1 MKLTKY
7 QKQGIARAIINDI
20 PPVDYNKRREELQ
33 AAVVKA
39 MSAPVVKLYKVY
51 PNALRKAHA
60 DNYVLGDA
68 YNDNWVIAGDVTDKQ
83 VEALAKKYRDE
94 NDARYAAKRQLEAA
108 INGCNTLKQLM
119 TTLPEFE
126 KYYPTEAQP
135 TKNLPALA
143 NVVADLS
150 RLGWPKG
157 GAT

>member
-7 QKQGIARAIINDI
+7 QKQGIALAIIRDL

-33 AAVVKA
+33 AAIVKA
-39 MSAPVVKLYKVY
+39 MSAPVVELYKVY

-60 DNYVLGDA
+60 DNYVLGDRF
-68 YNDNWVIAGDVTDKQ
+68 DENWVVAGDVTDKQ

-94 NDARYAAKRQLEAA
+94 NDARYAAKRQLERA
-108 INGCNTLKQLM
+108 IDGCNTLKQLM

-157 GAT
+157 EKK

>member
-7 QKQGIARAIINDI
+7 QKQGIARAIIQDL
-20 PPVDYNKRREELQ
+20 PPVDYKKRREELQ
-33 AAVVKA
+33 AAIVKL
-39 MSAPVVKLYKVY
+39 MSAPVAKLYKVY
-51 PNALRKAHA
+51 PNALRRTYV
-60 DNYVLGDA
+60 DNYVLGESH
-68 YNDNWVIAGDVTDKQ
+68 NDNWIVSGDVTDKQ

-94 NDARYAAKRQLEAA
+94 TDARYAAKRQLERA
-108 INGCNTLKQLM
+108 IDGCNTLKQLR

-126 KYYPTEAQP
+126 KYYPTEEQP

-157 GAT
+157 EKK

>member
-7 QKQGIARAIINDI
+7 QKQGIARAITNDI
-20 PPVDYNKRREELQ
+20 PPVDYKKRREELQ
-33 AAVVKA
+33 AAIVKA
-39 MSAPVVKLYKVY
+39 MSAPVVALYKVY
-51 PNALRKAHA
+51 PNALRKANV
-60 DNYVLGDA
+60 DNYVLGDR
-68 YNDNWVIAGDVTDKQ
+68 YDENWVIAGDVADKQ
-83 VEALAKKYRDE
+83 VEAMAKKYRDE
-94 NDARYAAKRQLEAA
+94 NDARYAAKRQLERA
-108 INGCNTLKQLM
+108 IDGCNTLKQLM

-157 GAT
+157 EKK

>member
-39 MSAPVVKLYKVY
+39 MSAPVVKLYKVC

-60 DNYVLGDA
+60 GNYVLGDR
-68 YNDNWVIAGDVTDKQ
+68 YDENWVIAGDVTDKQ
-83 VEALAKKYRDE
+83 VEAMTKKYIDE

-157 GAT
+157 EKK

>member
-33 AAVVKA
+33 AAIIKL
-39 MSAPVVKLYKVY
+39 MSAPVAKLYKAN
-51 PNALRKAHA
+51 PDALRRCHLDARLLA
-60 DNYVLGDA
+60 DRYENS
-68 YNDNWVIAGDVTDKQ
+68 WIIAGDVPAEQ
-83 VEALAKKYRDE
+83 VKTLAKKYSQED
-94 NDARYAAKRQLEAA
+94 DARYAAQRQLEAA
-108 INGCNTLKQLM
+108 IDGCSTLKQLM

-157 GAT
+157 GAA

>member
-20 PPVDYNKRREELQ
+20 PRVDYNKRREELQ
-33 AAVVKA
+33 DAVVKI
-39 MSAPVVKLYKVY
+39 MTAPIAKLYKTN
-51 PNALRKAHA
+51 PDALRRGYLDAGLVAERH
-60 DNYVLGDA
+60 DNS
-68 YNDNWVIAGDVTDKQ
+68 WIVIGDVPEKQ
-83 VEALAKKYRDE
+83 VKTLAEKYRDE
-94 NDARYAAKRQLEAA
+94 NDARYAAKRQLERA
-108 INGCNTLKQLM
+108 IDGCNTLKQLM

-157 GAT
+157 EMK

>member
-7 QKQGIARAIINDI
+7 QKQGIAIAIIRDL

-33 AAVVKA
+33 AAIVKL
-39 MSAPVVKLYKVY
+39 MSAPVAKLYKVY
-51 PNALRKAHA
+51 PNALRRINV
-60 DNYVLGDA
+60 DNYVLGEF
-68 YNDNWVIAGDVTDKQ
+68 YNDNWIVAGDVTDKQ
-83 VEALAKKYRDE
+83 VEAMTKKYRDE
-94 NDARYAAKRQLEAA
+94 NDARYAAKRQLERA
-108 INGCNTLKQLM
+108 IDGCNTLKQLM

-126 KYYPTEAQP
+126 KYYPTEEQP

-157 GAT
+157 EKK